1 MWTSFRKLILL
12 QLTFL
17 VITLIVAPAASSEPL
32 VLENKP
38 SYDLAGYMET
48 LSDPTNQLTV
58 QQAADQKDWTG
69 TIQGQTPNLGFTRA
83 TIWLRFSLANQTD
96 TARKFYVSFEYP
108 VTHSVTFY
116 TKDRHGIFNEEHTGS
131 GIPASANIVPD
142 RHFVFPLTIDPG
154 ETKMVYLRV
163 QSAARMTL
171 PVRVLS
177 DQALFRKAIRD
188 YTVYGALFG
197 LLALVMLYFVA
208 VGSFLY
214 KGTPIWLALYSVFFG
229 LHMAIRGG
237 FVRLVLPDTLL
248 GINNPLQLVVIAGL
262 FFTGAKFFRLFLSL
276 KSHSITLD
284 RIMTFFQ
291 YLSLTFIL
299 LPLFPDPIIIGVSL
313 VLIVINPLFSI
324 SLAFY
329 FWRKGVSNAGL
340 FAVGWIVAH
349 FVAVYDFFRINGL
362 IPYQPLGEWPI
373 PFSLFIALL
382 FLSIALIRQNAVYHQ
397 MAETDPLTLLA
408 NRRKF
413 DDALKEEWN
422 RCYRMGS
429 PVSLIMADVDHFKE
443 YNDTFGHKAGDLC
456 LCRIANTLENH
467 TRRIGDLAARYGGE
481 EFILLLPHMDAASA
495 FTLAETIRNSIGQT
509 DKDMANRNGPEIT
522 ISLGIAT
529 TIPKKGGKPED
540 LILEADKA
548 MYEAKRTGRNRTVAS
563 TPVAI

>member
-1 MWTSFRKLILL
+1 
-12 QLTFL
+12 
-17 VITLIVAPAASSEPL
+17 
-32 VLENKP
+32 
-38 SYDLAGYMET
+38 
-48 LSDPTNQLTV
+48 
-58 QQAADQKDWTG
+58 
-69 TIQGQTPNLGFTRA
+69 
-83 TIWLRFSLANQTD
+83 
-96 TARKFYVSFEYP
+96 
-108 VTHSVTFY
+108 
-116 TKDRHGIFNEEHTGS
+116 
-131 GIPASANIVPD
+131 
-142 RHFVFPLTIDPG
+142 
-154 ETKMVYLRV
+154 
-163 QSAARMTL
+163 
-171 PVRVLS
+171 
-177 DQALFRKAIRD
+177 
-188 YTVYGALFG
+188 
-197 LLALVMLYFVA
+197 VMLYFVA

-229 LHMAIRGG
+229 LHTAIRGG
-237 FVRLVLPDTLL
+237 FVRLVMPDTLL

-329 FWRKGVSNAGL
+329 FWHKGVSNAGL

-382 FLSIALIRQNAVYHQ
+382 FLSIALIRQNTVYQ
-397 MAETDPLTLLA
+397 RMAETDPLTLLA

-413 DDALKEEWN
+413 DDAFKEEWN

-429 PVSLIMADVDHFKE
+429 PLSLIMVDVDHFKE
-443 YNDTFGHKAGDLC
+443 YNDKFGHKAGDLC
-456 LCRIANTLENH
+456 LCRIANILENH
-467 TRRIGDLAARYGGE
+467 TRRTGDLAARYGGE
-481 EFILLLPHMDAASA
+481 EFMLLLPNMDSARA
-495 FTLAETIRNSIGQT
+495 FTLAETIRYSVGQADKGQT
-509 DKDMANRNGPEIT
+509 NRSTSEIT

-529 TIPKKGGKPED
+529 IIPTKGGKPEN

-563 TPVAI
+563 TPVEI